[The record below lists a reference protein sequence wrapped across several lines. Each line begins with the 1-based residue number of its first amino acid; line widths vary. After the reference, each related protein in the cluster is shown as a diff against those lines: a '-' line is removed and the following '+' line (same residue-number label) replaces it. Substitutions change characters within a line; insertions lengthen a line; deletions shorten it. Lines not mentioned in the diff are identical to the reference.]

1 MDDLFGLKLQSLSIT
16 CPFSPDNQ
24 QACKKCPK
32 GTYMPDKQAIQCI
45 PLRGKHRSI
54 SIIPYTSYPNATN
67 GTAIGLPIRPGV
79 VPGGSM
85 AYIAFHTWSV
95 WVMGPN
101 CRCSTAARH
110 ASRPANAWFLRT
122 TTVSNGTTGCLGTSG
137 LGPRRL
143 YPVRVVDVPPV
154 SLPIL
159 SIIH

>member
-85 AYIAFHTWSV
+85 CRHIFQFHGAFGSAQTLRSQPLVPQNLGIA
-95 WVMGPN
+95 
-101 CRCSTAARH
+101 ST
-110 ASRPANAWFLRT
+110 PD
-122 TTVSNGTTGCLGTSG
+122 
-137 LGPRRL
+137 P
-143 YPVRVVDVPPV
+143 
-154 SLPIL
+154 
-159 SIIH
+159 